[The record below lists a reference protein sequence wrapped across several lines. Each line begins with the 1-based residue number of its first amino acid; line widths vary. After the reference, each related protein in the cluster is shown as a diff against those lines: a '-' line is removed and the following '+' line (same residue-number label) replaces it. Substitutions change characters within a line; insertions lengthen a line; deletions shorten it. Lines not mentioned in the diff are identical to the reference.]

1 MLMRIGGRD
10 VGSADETWIEV
21 KNPAT
26 GEFIDRVPSG
36 SKEEVTLAAEAAEM
50 AFTGWSKKTIR
61 ERGKILFLASE
72 KIREQYKDLA
82 RLLTLEQGKPLRESM
97 DEVRGFAN
105 ILEFYTGISAS
116 QNGESIQ
123 LGTAGDCM
131 VVRKPLGV
139 CGSIIPWN
147 MPVLIMGW
155 KICPALLAGNTV
167 VLKPASSTPLTNL
180 RLGQILEDGGLPPGV
195 LNIVTGSGES
205 VGTAMVRNSTIRKL
219 SFTGDYET
227 GCRIREMAGKSFK
240 DITLEMGGSDP
251 MIVLPDVDIDQ
262 AVNGAIRGRFYNAGQ
277 TCTAVKRLYLHEKIT
292 VEFTRKL
299 REKVEALTVGNG
311 LGSKI
316 DIGPMNNVEQRE
328 KISQTIE
335 ETRNNRE
342 GTILTGGHSL
352 KGTVYEKG
360 FFYRPTLVTDVLPG
374 SKLVTDEVFGPV
386 LPVMT
391 VPDLDSAIRE
401 ANASRFG
408 LGASVWTKDLN
419 SIKRVFGEVNAGII
433 WVNRHLTVPPE
444 VPFGGTGDSGT
455 GRENGQHAM
464 DLYSQTKT
472 LFLGW

>member
-36 SKEEVTLAAEAAEM
+36 SKEEVTLAAEAADL

-82 RLLTLEQGKPLRESM
+82 RLLTLEQGKPLKESI

-167 VLKPASSTPLTNL
+167 V
-180 RLGQILEDGGLPPGV
+180 
-195 LNIVTGSGES
+195 
-205 VGTAMVRNSTIRKL
+205 
-219 SFTGDYET
+219 
-227 GCRIREMAGKSFK
+227 
-240 DITLEMGGSDP
+240 
-251 MIVLPDVDIDQ
+251 
-262 AVNGAIRGRFYNAGQ
+262 
-277 TCTAVKRLYLHEKIT
+277 
-292 VEFTRKL
+292 
-299 REKVEALTVGNG
+299 
-311 LGSKI
+311 
-316 DIGPMNNVEQRE
+316 
-328 KISQTIE
+328 
-335 ETRNNRE
+335 
-342 GTILTGGHSL
+342 
-352 KGTVYEKG
+352 
-360 FFYRPTLVTDVLPG
+360 
-374 SKLVTDEVFGPV
+374 
-386 LPVMT
+386 
-391 VPDLDSAIRE
+391 
-401 ANASRFG
+401 
-408 LGASVWTKDLN
+408 
-419 SIKRVFGEVNAGII
+419 
-433 WVNRHLTVPPE
+433 
-444 VPFGGTGDSGT
+444 
-455 GRENGQHAM
+455 
-464 DLYSQTKT
+464 
-472 LFLGW
+472 